1 MIAAVPPAAPSHG
14 SSAITPPRSAEILLG
29 LAAAVIALAG
39 LRAASG
45 VIGPVFLAIVLV
57 LAVEPIRSAV
67 TRRRGSAVVAVGSVL
82 VPAYAILLAFVGALV
97 LSVGQLVAM
106 LPAYSSRFQ
115 SAAGDLAGALEPL
128 GISRA
133 QVGEL
138 IGGIDPSA
146 IAGGLGSLLGGATN
160 VASAV
165 LLIVALI
172 LFLAIDRAAI
182 ERRLERPTVA
192 PGLAPALRLFVARTQ
207 RFLIVSS
214 VFGLIVAVLDVAALG
229 LLGVPAPWVWGLL
242 SFVTNYV
249 PNVGFVLGLGPPAV
263 IALLEGGPGSLIG
276 VVIAYSVINF
286 TIQFLIQPK
295 IVGDAVGLSATV
307 TLLSFVFW
315 ALVMGPVGGLLA
327 VPLTLLVKAVFVDA
341 DPAARWLGPWLGDA
355 DGVITE

>member
-1 MIAAVPPAAPSHG
+1 MTRIPA
-14 SSAITPPRSAEILLG
+14 TRSAEILLG
-29 LAAAVIALAG
+29 LAAVVVTLAG

-57 LAVEPIRSAV
+57 LSVEPIRAAA
-67 TRRRGSAVVAVGSVL
+67 TRRRGSRVVAVGSVL
-82 VPAYAILLAFVGALV
+82 VPAYGILIAFVGALV
-97 LSVGQLVAM
+97 LSVGQLVVL
-106 LPAYSSRFQ
+106 LPAYSSRFHEV
-115 SAAGDLAGALEPL
+115 AAELAGALEPL
-128 GISRA
+128 GVSRA
-133 QVGEL
+133 QVGDL
-138 IGGIDPSA
+138 ISTMDPST
-146 IAGGLGSLLGGATN
+146 IAGGLGSVLGGATS

-172 LFLAIDRAAI
+172 LFLALDRAAI
-182 ERRLERPTVA
+182 ERRLEPPTVA
-192 PGLAPALRLFVARTQ
+192 PRLADALRLFVARTQ
-207 RFLIVSS
+207 RFVIVSS
-214 VFGLIVAVLDVAALG
+214 VFGLIVAILDVAALG

-263 IALLEGGPGSLIG
+263 IALLEGGPGSLAA
-276 VVIAYSVINF
+276 VVIAYSLINF

-341 DPAARWLGPWLGDA
+341 DPAARWLGPWLGDGDEPVMDDSAAA
-355 DGVITE
+355 DTRGT